1 MPRVAEARVGQRLR
15 VRGRALPFS
24 YFPVGRGGRRK
35 AVYDLLFATS
45 PWAVMSGRIS
55 QELND
60 DEERAEALAFLD
72 QARQFY
78 ATAGSYQSANPLLY
92 YYAFL
97 NLAKPLIRLR
107 GYEGSLEKASHGL
120 YNERI
125 GKAGT
130 PGDFQVTIEGPH
142 QNKINMFA
150 ELSARLGSGTP
161 PSGPRTVEEL
171 MSQVV
176 VGHRLW
182 RQAATARERF
192 VGLDRVELRQNLA
205 ASEMWLRLLVRRED
219 FGRFGRSHKEVRK
232 CGGLA
237 TDFHE
242 VAGGDIPTDRVAFEQ
257 LSPVNYGQRP
267 NDHLDGLVDGIR
279 DRLWRIVSA
288 DPEQGSLNRPGLDTS
303 TVAHLSQLGGLVC
316 DDGRKPQP
324 ADLAVTA
331 GWASVQSRE
340 QKSGAISRIVMPSSG
355 RVVRRETGHGE
366 RPMLSSAQRGLLGE
380 EVVDV
385 YLNATTC
392 WRGIPEAVWNF
403 KIGGFQVL
411 RKWLSYRDETV
422 LGRAIT
428 REEAR
433 QFQSIARRL
442 TELVLLTSDLDANYR
457 AATGSVDQESLID
470 FTFEKG

>member
-15 VRGRALPFS
+15 VRGRELPFS

-35 AVYDLLFATS
+35 AVYDSLFATS

-55 QELND
+55 QELSD
-60 DEERAEALAFLD
+60 EEERAEALAFLG

-107 GYEGSLEKASHGL
+107 GYEGSLERASHGL

-125 GKAGT
+125 GKVGS
-130 PGDFQVTIEGPH
+130 PGDFQVVIEGPH
-142 QNKINMFA
+142 QNKVNVFA

-161 PSGPRTVEEL
+161 PSGPRAVEEL

-192 VGLDRVELRQNLA
+192 VGLDRVELQQNLA
-205 ASEMWLRLLVRRED
+205 TSEMWLRILVRRED
-219 FGRFGRSHKEVRK
+219 FGRFGRSHKEVRQS
-232 CGGLA
+232 GGLA

-242 VAGGDIPTDRVAFEQ
+242 VAGGNVPVDCVAFEQ

-288 DPEQGSLNRPGLDTS
+288 DPEQGYRRYYL
-303 TVAHLSQLGGLVC
+303 HLS
-316 DDGRKPQP
+316 DDPGARLPQ
-324 ADLAVTA
+324 
-331 GWASVQSRE
+331 
-340 QKSGAISRIVMPSSG
+340 
-355 RVVRRETGHGE
+355 
-366 RPMLSSAQRGLLGE
+366 LSSIWLLLFHYGSLVRYQPHVYAAMTRGKFGAFIQEFVAAQPEQMLYLLASE
-380 EVVDV
+380 ICQREV
-385 YLNATTC
+385 AK
-392 WRGIPEAVWNF
+392 P
-403 KIGGFQVL
+403 
-411 RKWLSYRDETV
+411 
-422 LGRAIT
+422 AI
-428 REEAR
+428 A
-433 QFQSIARRL
+433 
-442 TELVLLTSDLDANYR
+442 
-457 AATGSVDQESLID
+457 
-470 FTFEKG
+470 